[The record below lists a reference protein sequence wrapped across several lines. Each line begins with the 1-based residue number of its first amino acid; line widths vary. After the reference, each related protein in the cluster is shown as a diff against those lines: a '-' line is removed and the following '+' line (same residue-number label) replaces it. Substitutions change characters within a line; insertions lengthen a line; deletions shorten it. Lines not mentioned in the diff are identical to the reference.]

1 MGWNI
6 DIRSATPIAVEDVRD
21 IVANLP
27 PWLSRFGNPE
37 QDWGW
42 SCGVDVLKPKG
53 CELGLHG
60 AYAMSG
66 KLAKP
71 AARHFK
77 KALKKHGY
85 KMLKTRYSW

>member
-6 DIRSATPIAVEDVRD
+6 YVRAETPIAVEDVRD

-27 PWLSRFGNPE
+27 PRLSHFGNSE
-37 QDWGW
+37 QEWGW
-42 SCGVDVLKPKG
+42 SCGVDVLMPKG
-53 CELGLHG
+53 RTVGLRG
-60 AYAMSG
+60 SYAVSG

-71 AARHFK
+71 AARYFK
-77 KALKKHGY
+77 QALREHGY